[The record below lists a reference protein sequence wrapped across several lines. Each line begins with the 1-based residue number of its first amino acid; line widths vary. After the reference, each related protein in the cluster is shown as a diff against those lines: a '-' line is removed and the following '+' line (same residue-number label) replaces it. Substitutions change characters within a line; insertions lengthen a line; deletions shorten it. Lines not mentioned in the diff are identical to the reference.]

1 MKIIACLLL
10 FILLV
15 KYIESINPNRT
26 YVLVSNGRINQNGF
40 YGFDIFDSKEKTS
53 LYRLR
58 VSSSDIDIAILVDYP
73 AKNIMANLEGIWIEW
88 KVNVTFSVY
97 DCKLNKWTDG
107 IITKYT
113 CFLSYYYT
121 VEYNNKQ
128 FIAKWK
134 SLSSTVRLYS
144 KNQDELLAEW
154 RPRTL
159 PLLSNRV
166 KYDLKIYSDKLPDAI
181 YFFLLLVMNQR
192 DLGDD

>member
-134 SLSSTVRLYS
+134 SLSSTARLYS

-181 YFFLLLVMNQR
+181 YFFLLLVMDQR